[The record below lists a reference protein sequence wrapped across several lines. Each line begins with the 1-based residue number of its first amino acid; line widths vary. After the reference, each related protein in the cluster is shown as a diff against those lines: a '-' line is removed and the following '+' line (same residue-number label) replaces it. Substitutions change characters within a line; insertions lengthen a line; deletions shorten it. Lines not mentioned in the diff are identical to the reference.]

1 MPKYLVLSD
10 LHRNGKPF
18 KPGDWIDLS
27 EAEALHLSSCLDRG
41 DELRV
46 ERVER
51 VAKKA
56 NSEASFAGA
65 GG

>member
-27 EAEALHLSSCLDRG
+27 EAEALHLSSCLDG
-41 DELRV
+41 VDKLRA

-51 VAKKA
+51 VAKRFG
-56 NSEASFAGA
+56 EESFAGA